1 MRRAAGTSSICERYA
16 SRTHPHSQPRSSLPQ
31 KRVGMLSCHGCDGGR
46 CGYSVSYTE
55 GSSIRGH
62 LVYDSFSFG
71 SADGGERRVRASFGC
86 QTYES
91 GLFQSQA
98 CCLPS
103 LELLHL
109 AGAFSF
115 TSLAASRSSASSHH
129 RRVSAAASSA
139 RARRR
144 RRPQQDHPISPS
156 SREAKL
162 VLCGSVSKNNSGT
175 LALCVE
181 GPK

>member
-1 MRRAAGTSSICERYA
+1 MRLDCAVQPEGLHLRALRI
-16 SRTHPHSQPRSSLPQ
+16 THPSTQPRSSLPPQ
-31 KRVGMLSCHGCDGGR
+31 RVGMLSCHGCDGRR

-62 LVYDSFSFG
+62 LVYESFSFG

-115 TSLAASRSSASSHH
+115 TSLAASPSPASSHH
-129 RRVSAAASSA
+129 RRTYPRLRLPTALRASLRANGTDRRSLTTSA
-139 RARRR
+139 R
-144 RRPQQDHPISPS
+144 RPTRPTSSPS
-156 SREAKL
+156 A
-162 VLCGSVSKNNSGT
+162 
-175 LALCVE
+175 
-181 GPK
+181 